1 MAMTGGVSQV
11 EGFQN
16 SIEFDDLARFAISE
30 HNKKANAN
38 LEFGK
43 VVNVKRQVVSGT
55 MHYITLEAA
64 DGGQKKVYE
73 AKVWDKP
80 WENFKEVQEFNLVG
94 NA

>member
-30 HNKKANAN
+30 HNKKANAK